1 MDTLLAEFSDHARG
15 MLRELTKDTVM
26 EAPLMFY
33 QFLAS
38 VNENIKKE
46 LLVQIKQFLDA
57 NLD

>member
-1 MDTLLAEFSDHARG
+1 MDTLLTEFSDHARG
-15 MLRELTKDTVM
+15 TLNGLAKDAAVQT
-26 EAPLMFY
+26 LMSYLFP
-33 QFLAS
+33 AS